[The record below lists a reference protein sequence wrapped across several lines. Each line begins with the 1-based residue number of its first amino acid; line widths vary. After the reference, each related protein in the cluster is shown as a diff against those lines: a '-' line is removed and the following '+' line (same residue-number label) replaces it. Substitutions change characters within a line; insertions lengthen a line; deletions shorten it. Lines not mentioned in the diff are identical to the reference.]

1 MLTQLHFLL
10 TYTCNYEC
18 DHCFLHCSPRSRGTF
33 TLKQMESVLEE
44 AVKIR
49 TVNTIYFEGGEP
61 FLYYPLL
68 YQAVILARDFGFR
81 VGIVTNSYWA
91 TNEED
96 AELWLHDIAK
106 SGVSAIEISNDE
118 FHFVDDD
125 RDLPTIA
132 KKVAKKL
139 RIPSI
144 STITINQPE
153 IDLDSK
159 EAQEKGTAI
168 MKGGAVFRGR
178 AVDTLVEGLPTRNW
192 ETMTECPYEDMVG
205 LGRVHL
211 DCFGNVQICQGL
223 SVGNFWET
231 PLSEIVKN
239 YKPENHPICGP
250 LHKGGPAQL
259 VKELGLKHQKEYV
272 DECHLCYLMRTSLL
286 AKDKYPDLLTPRQ
299 VYGFE

>member
-18 DHCFLHCSPRSRGTF
+18 DHCFLHCSPRSKGTF
-33 TLKQMESVLEE
+33 TLKQIEQVIEE
-44 AVKIR
+44 AIKIG
-49 TVNTIYFEGGEP
+49 TISWIYYEGGEP

-68 YQAVILARDFGFR
+68 VEAVKLARDYGFK

-96 AELWLHDIAK
+96 AELWLRDIAK
-106 SGVSAIEISNDE
+106 SGVSAIEISNDD
-118 FHFVDDD
+118 FHFIADE
-125 RDLPTIA
+125 RELPKIA
-132 KKVAKKL
+132 QKVAKKL
-139 RIPSI
+139 KIPSI
-144 STITINQPE
+144 STITINFPE

-159 EAQEKGTAI
+159 EVREKGTAI

-178 AVDTLVEGLPTRNW
+178 AVETLTEGLPTRNW
-192 ETMTECPYEDMVG
+192 ETLTECPYEDLLG

-223 SVGNFWET
+223 SIGNFLET
-231 PLSEIVKN
+231 PLSEIIRN
-239 YKPENHPICGP
+239 YHPTEHPLCGP
-250 LHKGGPAQL
+250 LYNGGPAQL
-259 VKELGLKHQKEYV
+259 VKSLNLEHEKGYI
-272 DECHLCYLMRTSLL
+272 DECHLCYLMRKKLV
-286 AKDKYPDLLTPRQ
+286 DKYPKFLAPKQ

>member
-1 MLTQLHFLL
+1 MLTQLHLLL

-33 TLKQMESVLEE
+33 TLKQIEEVLEE
-44 AVKIR
+44 AIKIR
-49 TVNTIYFEGGEP
+49 TIEWIYYEGGEP

-68 YQAVILARDFGFR
+68 VEAVKLARDFGFK

-96 AELWLHDIAK
+96 AELWLRDIAK
-106 SGVSAIEISNDE
+106 SGVTAMEISNDE
-118 FHFVDDD
+118 FHFVDDE
-125 RDLPTIA
+125 RDLPKIAQKIA
-132 KKVAKKL
+132 KKLK
-139 RIPSI
+139 IPSI

-159 EAQEKGTAI
+159 KAQEKGTAI

-178 AVDTLVEGLPTRNW
+178 AVDTLAKGLPTRCWN
-192 ETMTECPYEDMVG
+192 TLIECPYEDIAG

-223 SVGNFWET
+223 SIGNFWEI
-231 PLSEIVKN
+231 PLSDIIKDYN
-239 YKPENHPICGP
+239 PENHPICGP
-250 LHKGGPAQL
+250 LQSGGPAHL
-259 VKELGLKHQKEYV
+259 VEKLGLK
-272 DECHLCYLMRTSLL
+272 D
-286 AKDKYPDLLTPRQ
+286 
-299 VYGFE
+299 

>member
-1 MLTQLHFLL
+1 MLTQLHLLL

-33 TLKQMESVLEE
+33 TLSQIEQVLEE
-44 AVKIR
+44 AIKIG
-49 TVNTIYFEGGEP
+49 TIKWIYYEGGEP

-68 YQAVILARDFGFR
+68 VESVKLARDFGFK

-91 TNEED
+91 TNERD

-106 SGVSAIEISNDE
+106 SGVSAMEISNDE
-118 FHFVDDD
+118 FHFVDDE
-125 RDLPTIA
+125 RELPKIA
-132 KKVAKKL
+132 QRVAKKL
-139 RIPSI
+139 KIPSI
-144 STITINQPE
+144 STITIDQPE

-178 AVDTLVEGLPTRNW
+178 AVDTLVEGLPTRDW
-192 ETMTECPYEDMVG
+192 KTLTDCPYEDIEG

-223 SVGNFWET
+223 SIGNFMET
-231 PLSEIVKN
+231 PLSEIIKKYN
-239 YKPENHPICGP
+239 PDTHPICGS
-250 LHKGGPAQL
+250 LYKGGPAKL
-259 VKELGLKHQKEYV
+259 VKDLGLKCDSGYV
-272 DECHLCYLMRTSLL
+272 DECHLCYIMRKNLL
-286 AKDKYPDLLTPRQ
+286 DKFPKLLTPRQ
-299 VYGFE
+299 VYGLD